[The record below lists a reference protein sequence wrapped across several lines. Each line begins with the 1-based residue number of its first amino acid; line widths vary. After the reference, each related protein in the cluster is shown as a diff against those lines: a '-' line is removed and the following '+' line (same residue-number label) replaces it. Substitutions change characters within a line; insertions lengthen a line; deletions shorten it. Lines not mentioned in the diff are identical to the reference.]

1 MSHILDNPIFN
12 SLNSNHLQFSKG
24 LPPVKY
30 YQPDIAA
37 FAGMDTYD
45 EESFK
50 KLHKQTPKLFILFSP
65 NSLSIPDNFNL
76 VRKIEMLQLVYNENT
91 LPVGDDDF
99 EIVDLKEENVAEM
112 IDLVNLTKP
121 GPFLL
126 NTIALGNYTGIFQ
139 NKKLVAMAGHR
150 FHPFNY
156 IEVSAVCCHPN
167 YLGKGY
173 AYAIIKEQIKR
184 ILVKQNIPFL
194 HVREDNLGAI
204 RLYEKLGFKIRCKL
218 NAYVIEK
225 I

>member
-12 SLNSNHLQFSKG
+12 SLNTNHQQFSEG
-24 LPPVKY
+24 LPNVKY
-30 YQPDIAA
+30 YQQDIAA
-37 FAGMDTYD
+37 FAGMEIYN

-50 KLHKQTPKLFILFSP
+50 KLHQQAPELFILFSP

-76 VRKIEMLQLVYNENT
+76 IRKIEMLQFVYNKNT

-99 EIVDLKEENVAEM
+99 EIIDLKDEHVAEM

-126 NTIALGNYTGIFQ
+126 NTIILGNYTGIFQ
-139 NKKLVAMAGHR
+139 DQKLVAMAGHR

-167 YLGKGY
+167 YLGKGF
-173 AYAIIKEQIKR
+173 AYAIIREQIKR
-184 ILVKQNIPFL
+184 ILAKQNIPFL
-194 HVREDNLGAI
+194 HVREDNFGPI
-204 RLYEKLGFKIRCKL
+204 KLYEKLGFETRSHM
-218 NAYVIEK
+218 NAYVISK
-225 I
+225 G